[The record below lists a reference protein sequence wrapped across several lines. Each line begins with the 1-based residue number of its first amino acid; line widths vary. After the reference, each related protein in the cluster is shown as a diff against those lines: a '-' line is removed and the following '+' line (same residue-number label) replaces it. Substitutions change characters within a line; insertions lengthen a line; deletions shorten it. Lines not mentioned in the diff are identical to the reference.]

1 MTAKKIN
8 SVNFHGLPS
17 YYYKK
22 WKRENLLFLVKY
34 VVCSITVEQN
44 LNFILQCAAVEGV
57 VSFGI
62 SCDYGEIS

>member
-1 MTAKKIN
+1 MACLHITIKSGKN
-8 SVNFHGLPS
+8 PYQFG
-17 YYYKK
+17 
-22 WKRENLLFLVKY
+22 RENLLFLVKY
-34 VVCSITVEQN
+34 VVCSITFEQN